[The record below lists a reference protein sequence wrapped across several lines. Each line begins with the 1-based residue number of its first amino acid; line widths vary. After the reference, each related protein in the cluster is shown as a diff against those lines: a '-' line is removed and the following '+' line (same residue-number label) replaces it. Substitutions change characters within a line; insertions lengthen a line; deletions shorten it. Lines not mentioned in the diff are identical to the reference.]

1 MEKRIIITGYGVVAK
16 EFCKL
21 LLNHS
26 ESIKNMYGFHPK
38 VTGIIGTKGM
48 LYEAEGISLDKLMNY
63 DVGTNALTQYAE
75 EKNIFLV
82 PPKWNGDV
90 LVECTPTD
98 IETGEP
104 GLSYILNA
112 IEAGMAI
119 VSASKGALVH
129 SFKRI
134 KEAARKKGVSMKF
147 SGATAAALPTMD
159 IGGYSLAG
167 ATITRIE
174 GILNGTTNFI
184 LTTMTDNNLS
194 FDEALKV
201 AQMKGIAERNP
212 SLDVKGYD
220 SACKILLL
228 TNGLLETSF
237 SLNDIQIEGIE
248 HVTKEKINE
257 AQEKNERIKLLASV
271 ILKNEHLSLEVRPR
285 NIPPSNPL
293 YYVNGS
299 NKGIVFETE
308 EMGTVCVTGGAS
320 HPRGAAA
327 AVLKDV
333 INLYR
338 RDL

>member
-1 MEKRIIITGYGVVAK
+1 
-16 EFCKL
+16 
-21 LLNHS
+21 
-26 ESIKNMYGFHPK
+26 MYGFYPK

-48 LYEAEGISLDKLMNY
+48 LYETEGISLDKLTSY
-63 DVGTNALTQYAE
+63 DLGSNALTQYAE

-90 LVECTPTD
+90 LVECTPTN

-104 GLSYILNA
+104 GLSYMLNA
-112 IEAGMAI
+112 IEAGMDI
-119 VSASKGALVH
+119 VSASKGALVY

-134 KEAARKKGVSMKF
+134 KEEARKKGVSMKF

-184 LTTMTDNNLS
+184 LTTMTENNLS
-194 FDEALKV
+194 FDEALKI
-201 AQMKGIAERNP
+201 AQLKGIAERNP

-228 TNGLLETSF
+228 TNGLFETSF
-237 SLNDIQIEGIE
+237 SLNDVQIEGIE
-248 HVTKEKINE
+248 HITKEKINE

-285 NIPPSNPL
+285 TIQSSNPL
-293 YYVNGS
+293 YYVNGT

-308 EMGTVCVTGGAS
+308 EMGTICVTGGAS